1 MAGRNDAQGDEF
13 GGDLQRDNARRTAGA
28 ADGAADRG
36 ATDDQHEF
44 TSSTRHDP
52 TETDQGEFPQ
62 HARKGQAESPVEQNH
77 YEPPKKKEGHGQ
89 PHLDR

>member
-1 MAGRNDAQGDEF
+1 MAQRSDDADGRDEF
-13 GGDLQRDNARRTAGA
+13 NQDLQRDNARRTGGAGGERP
-28 ADGAADRG
+28 ADDRL
-36 ATDDQHEF
+36 EL
-44 TSSTRHDP
+44 TSSARHDP
-52 TETDQGEFPQ
+52 AETDQGEFPQ